1 MVIGPYL
8 KAVRKAFKGQVA
20 LERCLG
26 HIQRMS
32 RIWLTQ
38 EPKSSA
44 GRNLLA
50 ITQKIHKIDSEEK
63 CQYWLRALYNWDIAY
78 CEFIKE
84 LIIYPLTGHIWY
96 KYKMIMRVKRL
107 LINTIPDMFHYL
119 EDSEI
124 PKSTNALE
132 SLHGHLKDNLSV
144 HRGMTYRNRKNII
157 KWYMY
162 LRNDLK

>member
-1 MVIGPYL
+1 MVIGLYL
-8 KAVRKAFKGQVA
+8 KVVRRAFKGQVA

-26 HIQRMS
+26 NIQRMS
-32 RIWLTQ
+32 RIWLTL

-50 ITQKIHKIDSEEK
+50 FTQKIHKIDSEEK
-63 CQYWLRALYNWDIAY
+63 CQCWLRALYDWDIAY
-78 CEFIKE
+78 CKFIKE
-84 LIIYPLTGHIWY
+84 VIIKPLTGHIWY

-107 LINTIPDMFHYL
+107 LIKAIPDMFYYL

-132 SLHGHLKDNLSV
+132 SLHGH
-144 HRGMTYRNRKNII
+144 
-157 KWYMY
+157 
-162 LRNDLK
+162 